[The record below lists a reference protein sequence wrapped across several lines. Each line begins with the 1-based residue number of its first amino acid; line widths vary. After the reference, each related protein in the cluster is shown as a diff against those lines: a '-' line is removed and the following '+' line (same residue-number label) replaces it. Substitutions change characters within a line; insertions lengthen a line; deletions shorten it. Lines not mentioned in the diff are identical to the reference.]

1 MRKTIWKYDVPMEDY
16 FEIDMP
22 KDAQILT
29 VQTQNGEPKLW
40 ALVNLDITI
49 LEKRK
54 FRHSG
59 TGHPITDDNM
69 DYIGTYQLH
78 GGGLIFH
85 VFEVK

>member
-1 MRKTIWKYDVPMEDY
+1 MRKTIWKYDVPIEDY
-16 FEIDMP
+16 FEINMP

-29 VQTQNGEPKLW
+29 IQTQNGEPKLW
-40 ALVNLDITI
+40 ALVNPDNAT
-49 LEKRK
+49 EKRI

-59 TGHPITDDNM
+59 TGHPITDNNM

-78 GGGLIFH
+78 GGELIFH